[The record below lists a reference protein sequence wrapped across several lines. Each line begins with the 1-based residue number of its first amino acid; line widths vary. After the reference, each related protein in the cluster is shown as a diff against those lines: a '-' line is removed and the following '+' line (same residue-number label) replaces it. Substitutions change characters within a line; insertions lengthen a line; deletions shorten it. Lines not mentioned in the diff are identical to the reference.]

1 MSLSNAQQERYARQ
15 LSLPELGAE
24 GQQKLTNGRVLLVG
38 AGGLGSP
45 AALYLAAAG
54 VGTLGI
60 ADADNVDLS
69 NLQRQILHASPDLHR
84 PKVDSAKETLQALN
98 PEITIH
104 THHLYVTPDNI
115 GALVSN
121 YDFVLD
127 CTDSFAAKLMIN
139 DACVRAGKPFSHAG
153 IEGLQGQLM
162 TYVPGRGPCCR
173 CIFLE
178 PPEAAKTPI
187 PVMGAVAGV
196 IGSLQAMEAIKFLA
210 GIGDLLTG
218 RMLCFDAKSMEF
230 RSVQLPRRTG
240 CICENKTQA
249 F

>member
-15 LSLPELGAE
+15 LMLPALGAE
-24 GQQKLTNGRVLLVG
+24 GQQKLTDGRVLLIG

-45 AALYLAAAG
+45 AAFYLAAAG

-69 NLQRQILHASPDLHR
+69 NLQRQILHAMPDLNR
-84 PKVDSAKETLQALN
+84 PKADSAKDTLQALN
-98 PEITIH
+98 PEIAIH
-104 THHLYVTPDNI
+104 AHHLYVTSDNI
-115 GALVSN
+115 GGLIAS

-153 IEGLQGQLM
+153 IDGLQGQLM

-173 CIFLE
+173 CVFAQ
-178 PPEAAKTPI
+178 PPEPAKTPI

-196 IGSLQAMEAIKFLA
+196 IGTLQAMEAIKYLA

-218 RMLCFDAKSMEF
+218 RMLCFDAKAMEF
-230 RSVQLPRRTG
+230 RSVQLPKRRG
-240 CICENKTQA
+240 CICENM
-249 F
+249 